1 MASKRVSK
9 KAAMLDPILKLF
21 LSILEA
27 PGGGAERQNG
37 FQNRFKN
44 GLGFK
49 LGLSTPGSPPGAHFD
64 PSGLDLGASGS

>member
-1 MASKRVSK
+1 MASKRVPK
-9 KAAMLDPILKLF
+9 KASMLDPILNIF

-27 PGGGAERQNG
+27 PGESQNG

-49 LGLSTPGSPPGAHFD
+49 ARSFHPRKPSRSPF
-64 PSGLDLGASGS
+64 